1 MLVGRR
7 RHLQR
12 WKVRAA
18 RRRERL
24 RHNLAQP
31 VHSLGPLRQ
40 RNWLRRFR
48 LNLATRKAWL
58 EARLAHLHA
67 LERLA
72 NPVVTQHQPV
82 PTNPRS
88 VIQGVGQRGTLT
100 YQVPVRRA
108 PQPPPA
114 PHQPPPKAAPV
125 RKRAPVGNAAA
136 GVVAATPVAR
146 HAPTK
151 RRKQK

>member
-31 VHSLGPLRQ
+31 VHSLGPLRH

-88 VIQGVGQRGTLT
+88 VIHGVGQRGTLT
-100 YQVPVRRA
+100 YQVPVRR
-108 PQPPPA
+108 A